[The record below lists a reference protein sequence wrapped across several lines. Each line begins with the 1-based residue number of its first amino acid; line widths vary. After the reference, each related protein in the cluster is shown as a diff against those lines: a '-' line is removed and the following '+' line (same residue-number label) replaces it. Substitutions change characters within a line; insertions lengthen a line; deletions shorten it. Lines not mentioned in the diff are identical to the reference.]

1 MGNNDIDKK
10 KRLIKPV
17 FILLFAIIEGF
28 LVTSESSSAVLF
40 AIGVFLLSFVWDKK
54 LAVAVFVCISFL
66 RVELG
71 TAGNV
76 LCMAAVAIIM
86 VPNLFNV
93 NLGGLKKYLNA
104 IVLFSIAVVF
114 SFFFALDSAIISVA
128 LFIFR
133 LFFMLYIAK
142 IVSVEKHELIIFS
155 IVAVGIAM
163 LAMVWLFPQTV
174 GSYSYRDNQKDLS
187 TVLGIAVYFVLGA
200 LISKDIK
207 GFVPRTASI
216 VLLLF
221 LVVTT
226 VFTYARGVLLAMV
239 VSISFV
245 LLTML
250 KNRKFVVFF
259 IIAAVAVLF
268 YYELPLQVDS
278 ERMFSNIEGGN
289 GRTDIWM
296 NFYEIMKSQGFMRV
310 LLGCG
315 TSGLTTLTLRGTYA
329 HSAILDYFFSF
340 GILGLIF
347 IIYLFFTITAALVKA
362 KNWYYMGLLI
372 LTFFMFFPH
381 GVHSDFQFLLSLGLC
396 MGATCL
402 PYQDTVLLYTK
413 TN

>member
-1 MGNNDIDKK
+1 
-10 KRLIKPV
+10 
-17 FILLFAIIEGF
+17 
-28 LVTSESSSAVLF
+28 
-40 AIGVFLLSFVWDKK
+40 
-54 LAVAVFVCISFL
+54 
-66 RVELG
+66 
-71 TAGNV
+71 
-76 LCMAAVAIIM
+76 
-86 VPNLFNV
+86 
-93 NLGGLKKYLNA
+93 
-104 IVLFSIAVVF
+104 
-114 SFFFALDSAIISVA
+114 
-128 LFIFR
+128 
-133 LFFMLYIAK
+133 MLYIAK

-174 GSYSYRDNQKDLS
+174 GVYSYKDNNKDLS
-187 TVLGIAVYFVLGA
+187 TVLGVAIY
-200 LISKDIK
+200 LIFWWLVNKDIN
-207 GFVPRTASI
+207 GFINRSASI
-216 VLLLF
+216 VLLLLF
-221 LVVTT
+221 AVTT
-226 VFTYARGVLLAMV
+226 IFTYSRGVLLAVV

-250 KNRKFVVFF
+250 KNRGFVVFF

-340 GILGLIF
+340 GILGWIF